1 MQIKIKKGLNIPL
14 LGEPEQTVGTGNSV
28 STVAL
33 LGPDTIG
40 LKPRMEVREGESVRL
55 GQALFTDKQNPGVR
69 FTSPGSGTVT
79 AINRGERR
87 VLQSVVIKLDGDDA
101 EEFESFPSE
110 QLAGLSGQQ
119 VRQNLLASGLWTAF
133 RTRPY
138 SKIPEPEATT
148 HAIFVTAIDTNP
160 LAADPAVIIA
170 RDAEAFG
177 HGMQLLAALT
187 DGSVYLCTAVD
198 SGISMPAGDR
208 FEHAEFGGPHPA
220 GLAGTHIH
228 FLDPVSEQKTVWH
241 IAYQEVI
248 AIGKLFVS
256 GRLPVERVV
265 ALGGPLTTKPRLIV
279 TRLGANTSELVHGE
293 FEGRTVRVIS
303 GSVLAGHRAAGW
315 AAYLGRYDQQISVLQ
330 EGSPREFLSFMMPG
344 NHKFSSGRAFTGHL
358 FHRGSFPLT
367 SSQNGSPR
375 AMVSIGSFEA
385 VMPLDIL
392 ATPLLKALLVG
403 DTDSAR
409 GLGCLELAEE
419 DLALCTFVCNGKY
432 DYGPHLR
439 SNLLEIEV
447 NG

>member
-14 LGEPEQTVGTGNSV
+14 SGEPEQTIGTGNGV

-40 LKPRMEVREGESVRL
+40 LKPRMEVREGEHVRL

-87 VLQSVVIKLDGDDA
+87 VLQSVVIQLDGDDA
-101 EEFESFPSE
+101 EQFESFPSN

-138 SKIPEPEATT
+138 SKIPEPEAIT

-177 HGMQLLAALT
+177 HGMLLLSALT
-187 DGSVYLCTAVD
+187 DGSIYLCTAVD
-198 SGISMPAGDR
+198 SGISTPAGDR

-228 FLDPVSEQKTVWH
+228 FLDPVSEQKTVWY
-241 IAYQEVI
+241 IGYQEVI

-256 GRLPVERVV
+256 GRIPVERVI
-265 ALGGPLTTKPRLIV
+265 ALGGPLMTRPRLIV

-293 FEGRTVRVIS
+293 IEGRTVRVIS

-330 EGSPREFLSFMMPG
+330 EGSPREFLSFMRLG
-344 NHKFSSGRAFTGHL
+344 TQKFSSGRAFAGHL
-358 FHRGSFPLT
+358 THRGSFPLT
-367 SSQNGSPR
+367 STQNGSPR
-375 AMVSIGSFEA
+375 AMVSIGSFEM

-439 SNLLEIEV
+439 SSLLEIEV